1 LQGAA
6 ANRKVNDLNSQNSLI
21 IVRADLSLKPYSI
34 GTRCSK
40 RQDNYATVSYLSKV
54 VLAIGAHPDDCE
66 LGCYATLAYHKS
78 QGDSVHL
85 LILSKGEAGGPSGKR
100 IKESKEAA
108 QLLGADSITVG
119 DLKDRMITSDSQT
132 IDLIQAGLEEVQ
144 PDRIYTH
151 SPHDNHQDHRNA
163 ALATMTLY
171 RHVDDIFLYESPSVS
186 HEFTPR
192 VFVNITRF
200 FHVKIAALKLHET
213 QNRKYYIRT
222 EAIEGLAQYRAFQ
235 AGMLAKYNHSKAE
248 AFDLAK
254 LTLF

>member
-1 LQGAA
+1 M
-6 ANRKVNDLNSQNSLI
+6 
-21 IVRADLSLKPYSI
+21 
-34 GTRCSK
+34 
-40 RQDNYATVSYLSKV
+40 
-54 VLAIGAHPDDCE
+54 LAIGAHPDDCE

-78 QGDSVHL
+78 KGDLVHL
-85 LILSKGEAGGPSGKR
+85 LILSKGEAGGPSEKR
-100 IKESKEAA
+100 ITESKEAA
-108 QLLGADSITVG
+108 RVLGADSITIG
-119 DLKDRMITSDSQT
+119 DLRDRMITTDYQT
-132 IDLIQAGLEEVQ
+132 IELIQAKLEELQ

-200 FHVKIAALKLHET
+200 FHVKNEALKLHET
-213 QNRKYYIRT
+213 QNNKYYVRT
-222 EAIEGLAQYRAFQ
+222 EAIAALAQYRAFQ
-235 AGMLAKYNHSKAE
+235 AGMLTTYNHSKAE

-254 LTLF
+254 LTL